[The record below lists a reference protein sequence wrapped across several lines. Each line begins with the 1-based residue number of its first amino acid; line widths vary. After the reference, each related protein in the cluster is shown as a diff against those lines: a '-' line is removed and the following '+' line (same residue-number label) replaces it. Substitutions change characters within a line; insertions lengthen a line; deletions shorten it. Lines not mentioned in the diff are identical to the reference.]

1 MESNNRVRCQ
11 IMRVRLALN
20 DLNDGDIDEEPNS
33 PSTSST
39 HANLDLESECH
50 LFEVV
55 IVDNEPIPEPLSVK
69 SDDLPEEI

>member
-33 PSTSST
+33 P
-39 HANLDLESECH
+39 ESECH